1 MAKKVIIIAGPNG
14 AGKTTFAREF
24 LPREAGCPTFINIDM
39 IAAGLSPF
47 KPERAALQ
55 ASRLMIEE
63 MESFLGRGE
72 SFAVETTLAARGYIR
87 RIPLWQ
93 SAGYAVK
100 LIYLWLP
107 SVEMA
112 LERVA
117 QRVAQG
123 GHAVPEHVVRRRF
136 EAGWRNFNVV
146 YRGLVDGWQLLD
158 NSGPE
163 PALLDEGGHL

>member
-1 MAKKVIIIAGPNG
+1 V
-14 AGKTTFAREF
+14 
-24 LPREAGCPTFINIDM
+24 
-39 IAAGLSPF
+39 
-47 KPERAALQ
+47 
-55 ASRLMIEE
+55 
-63 MESFLGRGE
+63 
-72 SFAVETTLAARGYIR
+72 R
-87 RIPLWQ
+87 RCRHRVSWQ

-136 EAGWRNFNVV
+136 EAGWRNFNEV
-146 YRGLVDGWQLLD
+146 YKGLVDSWRLFD
-158 NSGPE
+158 NSGRE
-163 PALLDEGGHL
+163 PVLIGEGGAL